1 MVVCPPHDIVQGAS
15 SNNGGL
21 RKAYSRA
28 LRLVHPDKLGPGLSH
43 WERAKAS
50 RILDA
55 LQRRKPE

>member
-1 MVVCPPHDIVQGAS
+1 MTLCSAS

-50 RILDA
+50 RIFDA